1 MPQQRRAQVTR
12 HAIVVAAAEEFD
24 GVGYEATPLSAIIR
38 RGEVTKGAF
47 YFHFRSKKA
56 VAEELVRFQEQSWE
70 RLRQRWDDRGLDP
83 LSTAVGLTGEVM
95 RLLERNVVLRA
106 GVRLCALP
114 GFDDRPGDVGWE
126 QLLGDFLRDAAARGL
141 LRSRVD
147 PAAAARAAHAA
158 LVGAGIVEFGR
169 GGDGIGMSRRGLEVW
184 HVLLNGMATADW
196 LREHRLSRLLNANPS
211 S

>member
-1 MPQQRRAQVTR
+1 MSQQRRAQVTR

-24 GVGYEATPLSAIIR
+24 GAGYDATPLSAILR

-47 YFHFRSKKA
+47 YFHFRSKEA
-56 VAEELVRFQEQSWE
+56 VAEELVRFQEQNWE
-70 RLRQRWDDRGLDP
+70 RLRQRWDGRGLDP

-106 GVRLCALP
+106 GVRLCSLP
-114 GFDDRPGDVGWE
+114 AFDDRPGGVSWE
-126 QLLGDFLRDAAARGL
+126 RVLGDFLRDAAARGL

-147 PAAAARAAHAA
+147 PAAAARVVHVA
-158 LVGAGIVEFGR
+158 LVGAGTVGFDR
-169 GGDGIGMSRRGLEVW
+169 GGDGIDMAQRVLEVW
-184 HVLLNGMATADW
+184 RVLLNGMATADW
-196 LREHRLSRLLNANPS
+196 LREHRLSRLLSANPS